1 LVALEQAGAAGCPFP
16 LAILD
21 FQMPDMDGFTLA
33 ARIRAQAELR
43 STRLFMLTSA
53 GQRGDA
59 ARSKDI
65 GIDVYL
71 MKPVKQ
77 SALIEAIA
85 HSLARPVAVDTLPLT
100 RHSLHE
106 SRPKLRVLL
115 AEDNAIN
122 QKLAVR
128 LLEKQGH
135 EVTVANDGL
144 EAVAAVGNGEF
155 DVVLMDVQM
164 PNMSGLEAAA
174 AIRAL
179 ERGTGKHVPI
189 VAMTAHAMKGD
200 EESCLKAGMDA
211 YVSKPI
217 QPGHLM
223 EVIAGVVA
231 PVARATAERS
241 GVPSIAG

>member
-1 LVALEQAGAAGCPFP
+1 
-16 LAILD
+16 
-21 FQMPDMDGFTLA
+21 
-33 ARIRAQAELR
+33 
-43 STRLFMLTSA
+43 
-53 GQRGDA
+53 
-59 ARSKDI
+59 
-65 GIDVYL
+65 
-71 MKPVKQ
+71 
-77 SALIEAIA
+77 
-85 HSLARPVAVDTLPLT
+85 
-100 RHSLHE
+100 
-106 SRPKLRVLL
+106 
-115 AEDNAIN
+115 
-122 QKLAVR
+122 
-128 LLEKQGH
+128 
-135 EVTVANDGL
+135 
-144 EAVAAVGNGEF
+144 
-155 DVVLMDVQM
+155 MDVQM